1 MRCAT
6 ARRREGIK
14 LSMTPMIDIVFLLL
28 VFFLW
33 TSSFQEPEFD
43 LPGSLA
49 SQPQAGTVQR
59 GDEPPPPEMFDE
71 IVVRVIGT
79 NISEPELTLNGQP
92 VSGLADLS
100 GQLTLIAEMGVQPPV
115 IIDPDDETPVGA
127 AIRVYDIARAVGL
140 QRVLFAAK
148 K

>member
-1 MRCAT
+1 MRSTT
-6 ARRREGIK
+6 ARRRQGIE

-49 SQPQAGTVQR
+49 SQPQAGSVQR

-71 IVVRVIGT
+71 IVVRVTGPDLSSP
-79 NISEPELTLNGQP
+79 NLTLNGQP
-92 VSGLADLS
+92 LSGLGELS
-100 GQLTLIAEMGVQPPV
+100 SQLTVIAEMGAQPPV

-127 AIRVYDIARAVGL
+127 AIRVYDVARAVGL